1 MIKLQKIFA
10 TGVDNKKLHIHK
22 SFGQQIEAGREAA
35 GLLSEPQRPLTVCAL
50 ILVPSLHIAHSLTL
64 ELPNP
69 LLPGQVPL
77 GRFSEV
83 FQ

>member
-35 GLLSEPQRPLTVCAL
+35 GLLIVSHN
-50 ILVPSLHIAHSLTL
+50 VPSLSVL
-64 ELPNP
+64 
-69 LLPGQVPL
+69 
-77 GRFSEV
+77 
-83 FQ
+83 